1 MRFLQRNL
9 YARRSKF
16 TANARQRRNLEMKEN
31 YTDLVYILSSLAA
44 MLVFSASLVIYL
56 TTKKIN
62 IYLVALGLVMLGVG
76 VIVKRRLDKIEKL

>member
-1 MRFLQRNL
+1 
-9 YARRSKF
+9 
-16 TANARQRRNLEMKEN
+16 MKEN

-62 IYLVALGLVMLGVG
+62 IYLVVLGLVMLGVG
-76 VIVKRRLDKIEKL
+76 VIVKRRLDKSEKL

>member
-1 MRFLQRNL
+1 
-9 YARRSKF
+9 
-16 TANARQRRNLEMKEN
+16 MKEN

>member
-1 MRFLQRNL
+1 
-9 YARRSKF
+9 
-16 TANARQRRNLEMKEN
+16 MKED
-31 YTDLVYILSSLAA
+31 YTDLVYVLSSITA